1 MDANKSE
8 CEKCIRIARTAAQEN
23 NYEKAIKFLEKSIKL
38 FPNETAKSKLLFLY

>member
-8 CEKCIRIARTAAQEN
+8 CEKCIRIALAAAQEN

-38 FPNETAKSKLLFLY
+38 FPNKSSPS